1 MKPEKPSKSDPR
13 QGDTRVIRAEETPA
27 DPGAPSSRSA
37 QEPDLRTQ
45 YERDQSSDAA
55 GNAPR
60 PVIEQAKRDIDAGL
74 VDTDLRGTPG
84 MDAERQ
90 RELLER
96 EKKRGEPKKAD
107 PVG

>member
-13 QGDTRVIRAEETPA
+13 QGNTRVIRAEETPA
-27 DPGAPSSRSA
+27 DPGASPSSTA
-37 QEPDLRTQ
+37 QKTDLRTQ

-74 VDTDLRGTPG
+74 VDHSLDNRY
-84 MDAERQ
+84 DA
-90 RELLER
+90 L
-96 EKKRGEPKKAD
+96 
-107 PVG
+107 